1 MLRRVLITGG
11 EGYVGSVLVPTLL
24 QAGYVVRVL
33 DLYIYGEHV
42 LDSVKDH
49 PNLEE
54 IKGDI

>member
-1 MLRRVLITGG
+1 LITGG

-24 QAGYVVRVL
+24 QAGSVVRVL